1 MAEETTPPAQAPAAA
16 SEEPETNMEAE
27 AQDVDAGAEALINLT
42 IVLPDANA
50 SKMQIM
56 VRH

>member
-1 MAEETTPPAQAPAAA
+1 MASETTPPAQTPAAA

-56 VRH
+56 VCH